1 MTGIRRMDT
10 QCIHLWESAVMRPA
24 AGSASLT
31 AIIRGLGSGKEK
43 TVFAPLLIDISKQN
57 EAHDVLGG
65 EQCHGN

>member
-1 MTGIRRMDT
+1 
-10 QCIHLWESAVMRPA
+10 MRPA

-43 TVFAPLLIDISKQN
+43 TVFAPLLIDISKRN